1 MTPLTLTEPDAMS
14 VTLTPELEA
23 EIAAR
28 VASGRY
34 PSSESVLTEALAALS
49 LKEQHE
55 AKRAALVA
63 DIAAGDASLAAG
75 LGVQITATQ
84 ILAELRAKRGS

>member
-1 MTPLTLTEPDAMS
+1 MPAM
-14 VTLTPELEA
+14 LTPELEA

-28 VASGRY
+28 VESGRY
-34 PSSESVLTEALAALS
+34 PSSESVITEALAALAQR
-49 LKEQHE
+49 EQHE

-75 LGVQITATQ
+75 LGRPITATQ
-84 ILAELRAKRGS
+84 LLAELRSRKGQ